1 MPYSVPW
8 KLQKSSISIGKIFL
22 LSDPGFDLNQMPFL
36 VPNEGSFPLGVTPWH
51 NKNSS
56 GGNATGLGRS
66 QEEAKKRQRERE
78 RGDVSKR
85 GQTVLGTFSTLQ
97 LKPPSSEIWYPW
109 MLLVV
114 FIYFWL
120 LFCGLYCRNGEYF
133 ADYPW
138 EIVSFHRHCPRS
150 RFVVLFSFLMWL
162 LAVIVDLSLATFQS
176 QYSLQSAVS

>member
-1 MPYSVPW
+1 
-8 KLQKSSISIGKIFL
+8 
-22 LSDPGFDLNQMPFL
+22 MPFL

-51 NKNSS
+51 IKNSS

-66 QEEAKKRQRERE
+66 QEEERERE
-78 RGDVSKR
+78 RGDISKR
-85 GQTVLGTFSTLQ
+85 GQTVLGTFSTLK
-97 LKPPSSEIWYPW
+97 LKPPSSEIWHPW
-109 MLLVV
+109 VLLVV

-120 LFCGLYCRNGEYF
+120 LFYVLNCTNGKYF

-138 EIVSFHRHCPRS
+138 EIVSFPRHCPRS